1 MEYIIQGRGKGIEA
15 TGEDRLPEMFFL
27 IAYNCLYHIVLVI
40 MVCGVISAMFK
51 TVMMPFEK

>member
-15 TGEDRLPEMFFL
+15 TGEDRLPEMVFL
-27 IAYNCLYHIVLVI
+27 IAYNYLYHIILVI